1 MTPSPSE
8 TNFYCHS
15 FSMEEKRRLK
25 KSSPDAS
32 DEVANLRTFAGRI
45 TRHLSR
51 KEPEEYNDQDLKLL
65 TQLVRISVGIGALL
79 RGNAS
84 LQARDSNVERSI
96 EEAIRS
102 MEADW
107 SLA

>member
-1 MTPSPSE
+1 MTQERLNNFYSPSFSAEE
-8 TNFYCHS
+8 T
-15 FSMEEKRRLK
+15 RRLK

-32 DEVANLRTFAGRI
+32 DEVANLRAFAGRI
-45 TRHLSR
+45 TRHLSQ
-51 KEPEEYNDQDLKLL
+51 KEPGEYSDHDLKLL

-102 MEADW
+102 MEEDW